1 MSTAALF
8 EKHKDY
14 FLINLP
20 SVLDSQT
27 CKTFDDQIAEFH
39 DGHVII
45 NCGNQTFIPKDW
57 LRALLKIHLNLK
69 SEGKSMKLIHANPML
84 TNHLKQEGV
93 NAIFGIAKD
102 LKDALL
108 QLGCL
113 TKKSMDIEFV
123 DPFLT
128 ATIHVL
134 KIQATVKASAGKI
147 SLKKAGVI
155 TSGDISGI
163 IGVVSDTFNGSVII
177 SFPEATFLAIM
188 SSMLGETYTTIN
200 KDIVDGAGELTNIIF
215 GQAKITLN
223 EKGYGIN
230 TAIPSVVSGKNHILS
245 AQTKGPVVVVP
256 FESSAGPFVV
266 EICME

>member
-1 MSTAALF
+1 MSTAASL

-14 FLINLP
+14 ILINLP
-20 SVLDSQT
+20 AVLDGNN
-27 CKTFDDQIAEFH
+27 CKLFDDQISEIH
-39 DGHVII
+39 DSHVII

-69 SEGKSMKLIHANPML
+69 AEGKAMKLIHANAML
-84 TNHLKQEGV
+84 TNHLKKEGV
-93 NAIFGIAKD
+93 DAIFGIGKD
-102 LKDALL
+102 LKDALT

-113 TKKSMDIEFV
+113 AKKSMDIEFV

-134 KIQATVKASAGKI
+134 KVQASVEASAGKI
-147 SLKKAGVI
+147 SLKKAGVM

-177 SFPEATFLAIM
+177 SFPEETFLAIM
-188 SSMLGETYTTIN
+188 SNMLGETYTTIN

-230 TAIPSVVSGKNHILS
+230 TAIPSVVSGKNHMLS

-256 FESSAGPFVV
+256 FESTAGPFVV
-266 EICME
+266 EIRIE

>member
-1 MSTAALF
+1 MSNTAVV
-8 EKHKDY
+8 EKFKDY
-14 FLINLP
+14 IVISLP
-20 SVLDSQT
+20 AVLDGNN
-27 CKTFDDQIAEFH
+27 CKVFEDQIQGIS

-69 SEGKSMKLIHANPML
+69 AGGKSMKLIHANPVL
-84 TNHLKQEGV
+84 SNHLRKEGV
-93 NAIFGIAKD
+93 DAIFGISKD
-102 LKDALL
+102 LKDALT
-108 QLGCL
+108 QLGCGP
-113 TKKSMDIEFV
+113 KKTMDIEFV

-134 KIQATVKASAGKI
+134 KVQAAVEATAGKVG
-147 SLKKAGVI
+147 LKKPGVL

-177 SFPEATFLAIM
+177 SFPEKTFLKIM
-188 SSMLGETYTTIN
+188 SNMLGEEYTVIN

-223 EKGYGIN
+223 EKGYGIQ
-230 TAIPSVVSGKNHILS
+230 TAIPSVVSGKNHMLS
-245 AQTKGPVVVVP
+245 VQTRGPVVVVP
-256 FESSAGPFVV
+256 FESSLGPFVI

>member
-14 FLINLP
+14 TLINLP
-20 SVLDSQT
+20 AVLDFQA
-27 CKTFDDQIAEFH
+27 CKVFDEQVTQIN
-39 DGHVII
+39 DCHVII
-45 NCGNQTFIPKDW
+45 NCESHTSIPKDW

-69 SEGKSMKLIHANPML
+69 AGGKSMKLINANPML
-84 TNHLKQEGV
+84 TNHLKKEGV
-93 NAIFGIAKD
+93 DAIFGISKD
-102 LKDALL
+102 LRDALT
-108 QLGCL
+108 QLGCVV
-113 TKKSMDIEFV
+113 KKTMDIEFV

-134 KIQATVKASAGKI
+134 KVQASVEASAGKI
-147 SLKKAGVI
+147 SLKKAGVM

-163 IGVVSDTFNGSVII
+163 IGVVSETFNGSVII

-188 SSMLGETYTTIN
+188 SSMLGETYTSIN

-245 AQTKGPVVVVP
+245 AQTKGAVVVVP